1 MGNRRFVVR
10 GGIVKRRVLGMLAA
24 AALGLTAVV
33 GVAPAATAEPAVG
46 VPYVAFGD
54 SEAAGTGNLPYV
66 DQDCKRSTK
75 SYPLLAGGTSYACS
89 GAATHDMSAA
99 LDLPEQ
105 IAMAMADGSLGVGT
119 QLVTLTIGAND
130 LHWRDVL
137 ETCYAMDEAACQAAI
152 LAAYS
157 AVPGMIANLGV
168 SIGVIRSMAPG
179 ATIVVTGYPL
189 LFGDVEDFCAIGAVQ
204 GTPVKVTSVQTH
216 AVNAAIAALDSALFQ
231 MVETIRLGDANVDYA
246 NVAAL
251 FFGHG
256 LCDTGDRWISG
267 LVPGKKTFDR
277 SLHIT
282 SPGQRAIAAM
292 LTP

>member
-1 MGNRRFVVR
+1 M
-10 GGIVKRRVLGMLAA
+10 KRRVLGMLAA

-33 GVAPAATAEPAVG
+33 GVAPAATAEPAIG

-66 DQDCKRSTK
+66 DEDCKRSKK
-75 SYPLLAGGTSYACS
+75 SYPLLAGGMSYACS
-89 GAATHDMSAA
+89 GAATYDMSAA

-105 IAMAMADGSLGVGT
+105 IAMAMADGALGAGT
-119 QLVTLTIGAND
+119 QLVTITIGAND
-130 LHWRDVL
+130 LSWQTAL
-137 ETCYAMDEAACQAAI
+137 ETCFTMDDAACAAAI
-152 LAAYS
+152 AAS
-157 AVPGMIANLGV
+157 SGAVPGMIGNLAASVG
-168 SIGVIRSMAPG
+168 GIRSMAPS
-179 ATIVVTGYPL
+179 ATILVTGYPL
-189 LFGDVEDFCAIGAVQ
+189 LFGEVEDFCSIGAVQ
-204 GTPVKVTSVQTH
+204 GTPVKVTSEQTH

-231 MVETIRLGDANVDYA
+231 MVQTIRLGDPNVDYA

-267 LVPGKKTFDR
+267 LVSGKKTFDR

-282 SPGQRAIAAM
+282 TPGQQAIAAM